1 MRDASVGFQCPDCVA
16 EGARTTRQG
25 RTAYGG
31 RRPGNASLTSIVLIA
46 LNGLVWVAV
55 LATGWTKSELI
66 PRLALMPTGSC
77 WSEAEPGSFYPGLGT
92 ERLCAQVPDGLWFG
106 GVADGAYWQMLTS
119 MFTHVEVWHIAF
131 NMLALWM
138 LGPYLEQTLGRLR
151 FATLYV
157 LSAIGGSV
165 AAVLL
170 VPVVGGWSTGAVG
183 ASGAVFGLFGAVL
196 VVLRRLGRDA
206 RGIVGIILV
215 NVALSFLP
223 GIAWQ
228 AHLGGLVVGAA
239 LGAAYAYVPRER
251 RRLVA
256 VLAPALVGVALVGA
270 TLAVYGR
277 YGFV

>member
-106 GVADGAYWQMLTS
+106 GVADGAYWQLLTS

-131 NMLALWM
+131 NMLALWF
-138 LGPYLEQTLGRLR
+138 LGPQLEMVLGRLR
-151 FATLYV
+151 FLALYLV
-157 LSAIGGSV
+157 SGLAGSV
-165 AAVLL
+165 CVFWLSSEDGRTL
-170 VPVVGGWSTGAVG
+170 G
-183 ASGAVFGLFGAVL
+183 ASGAVFGLLGALL
-196 VVLRRLGRDA
+196 VVA
-206 RGIVGIILV
+206 YKVGGNVQTLLSWLAMNAVITFLV
-215 NVALSFLP
+215 PNVS
-223 GIAWQ
+223 WQ
-228 AHLGGLVVGAA
+228 GHLGGLVGGALVGTVLVYAPKDRRTLVQAVGVGAVVVA
-239 LGAAYAYVPRER
+239 LAAATVART
-251 RRLVA
+251 A
-256 VLAPALVGVALVGA
+256 VLA
-270 TLAVYGR
+270 
-277 YGFV
+277 

>member
-92 ERLCAQVPDGLWFG
+92 ERLCAQVADGLWFG
-106 GVADGAYWQMLTS
+106 GVADGAYWQLLTS

-131 NMLALWM
+131 NMLALWF
-138 LGPYLEQTLGRLR
+138 LGPQLEMVLGRLR
-151 FATLYV
+151 FLALYLV
-157 LSAIGGSV
+157 SGLAGSV
-165 AAVLL
+165 CVFWLSSEDGRTL
-170 VPVVGGWSTGAVG
+170 G
-183 ASGAVFGLFGAVL
+183 ASGAVFGLLGALL
-196 VVLRRLGRDA
+196 VVA
-206 RGIVGIILV
+206 YKVGGNVQTLLSWLAMNAVITFLV
-215 NVALSFLP
+215 PNVS
-223 GIAWQ
+223 WQ
-228 AHLGGLVVGAA
+228 GHLGGLVGGALVGTVLVYAPKDRRTLVQAVGVGAVVVA
-239 LGAAYAYVPRER
+239 LAAATVART
-251 RRLVA
+251 A
-256 VLAPALVGVALVGA
+256 VLA
-270 TLAVYGR
+270 
-277 YGFV
+277 